1 MAFDSR
7 VKTDPTQDESN
18 NPLYKDYTTTD
29 TGGELPEIVRR
40 NPQMPLARRNRQLIK
55 WRVPGLGAVEMY
67 INPQN
72 LNITERK
79 VIRSTRTKGG
89 YIMQYWGEELAK
101 IKISGTT
108 GASSIE
114 GINILRKVYRAEQ
127 DAFQQVEQIL
137 ADRIQEYTASV
148 SLGGLIAQSATN
160 AGVDAVGTLVDT
172 IVGGSS
178 NPPMLPTLASLSAA
192 VEMYYQGWVFKGY
205 FEGFTVDEAV
215 ANGPGIFN
223 YTMDFAVLDRRG
235 ERKNFTE
242 WSRSPATYD
251 PISGKPTGYFKSD
264 ASFTPLSYRG
274 EENK

>member
-1 MAFDSR
+1 MAFDGR
-7 VKTDPTQDESN
+7 VKVNPAEDESN
-18 NPLYKDYTTTD
+18 NPLYKEHTTTD
-29 TGGELPEIVRR
+29 TGGQVPEIIRQ

-55 WRVPGLGAVEMY
+55 WKIPGMGFVEMY

-72 LNITERK
+72 MNIVEQK

-89 YIMQYWGEELAK
+89 YVMQYWGEELAK

-114 GINILRKVYRAEQ
+114 GINILRRVYRAEQ
-127 DAFQQVEQIL
+127 DAFQQVEQVL
-137 ADRIQEYTASV
+137 SDRLQEYTSSV
-148 SLGGLIAQSATN
+148 GIGGLLSQGASAG
-160 AGVDAVGTLVDT
+160 AGSAIGTLVNT
-172 IVGGSS
+172 ITGGAAS
-178 NPPMLPTLASLSAA
+178 PPLLPTLASLAAA
-192 VEMYYQGWVFKGY
+192 VELYYQGWVFKGY

-215 ANGPGIFN
+215 AHGPGIFN

-251 PISGKPTGYFKSD
+251 SASGKPTGYFKSD
-264 ASFTPLSYRG
+264 AGYTPLSYRG
-274 EENK
+274 EDDK